1 MIMRKIYY
9 FLAVLTSTMALTGCM
24 DNTEEPNTDDFVITS
39 PTSIGETNTTIY
51 QVKKEF
57 SSYMTNN
64 NTDVKVERDLI
75 FEGVVVANDDGGNL
89 YQTLILRD
97 INPNATG
104 DAHDQCIQVGIRN
117 SWLSPY
123 FKRGQRVKINLNGL
137 WVGNYSKVPKIGQPY
152 YTSAGNRRLGPMLF
166 DMCATN
172 IELVGTPNPE
182 APELTPVDCTQG
194 EGLAWLQNQSNQNP
208 MNAPRLVTVKGKIAE
223 VQGSKGKHADT
234 GELSGEKE
242 PLPKVFAPEAL
253 YDAGYAVDRT
263 LLVSGASNLS
273 MTIRTSTQNDIS
285 FLPIPADE
293 RSYTGVMTYYSGWQ
307 MQLRHMDDI
316 YPAIK

>member
-1 MIMRKIYY
+1 MTMRKIYY
-9 FLAVLTSTMALTGCM
+9 FLAVLTGTMALTGCM
-24 DNTEEPNTDDFVITS
+24 DNTEEPNTEDFVITS

-104 DAHDQCIQVGIRN
+104 DAHDQCIQIGIRN

-137 WVGNYSKVPKIGQPY
+137 WVGNYSKVPKVGQPY

-172 IELVGTPNPE
+172 IELVGAPNPD
-182 APELTPVDCTQG
+182 APELTPIDCTQG
-194 EGLAWLQNQSNQNP
+194 EGLSWLKDSKNQNP
-208 MNAPRLVTVKGKIAE
+208 MNAPRLVTVKGTIDE
-223 VQGSKGKHADT
+223 VQGKQAERAST
-234 GELSGEKE
+234 GELSGKKE
-242 PLPKVFAPEAL
+242 PLPKIFAPEAL
-253 YDAGYAVDRT
+253 YDAGYGVDRT
-263 LLVSGASNLS
+263 VSINSSLKLVL
-273 MTIRTSTQNDIS
+273 RTSTQNDIS
-285 FLPIPADE
+285 FLPIPADT
-293 RSYTGVMTYYSGWQ
+293 RSYTGLLTYYDSWQ
-307 MQLRHMDDI
+307 IQLRHVEDI

>member
-1 MIMRKIYY
+1 MRKIYY
-9 FLAVLTSTMALTGCM
+9 FLAVLTGTMALTGCM
-24 DNTEEPNTDDFVITS
+24 DNTEEPNTEDFVITS

-152 YTSAGNRRLGPMLF
+152 YTSAGNRRLGAMIF
-166 DMCATN
+166 EMCATN
-172 IELVGTPNPE
+172 IELVGAPNPD
-182 APELTPVDCTQG
+182 APELTPIDCTQG
-194 EGLAWLQNQSNQNP
+194 EGLSWLKDSKNQNP
-208 MNAPRLVTVKGKIAE
+208 MNVPRLVTVKGTIDE
-223 VQGSKGKHADT
+223 VQGKQAERAST
-234 GELSGEKE
+234 GELSGKKE
-242 PLPKVFAPEAL
+242 PLPKIFAPEAL
-253 YDAGYAVDRT
+253 YDAGYGVDRT
-263 LLVSGASNLS
+263 VSINSSLKLVL
-273 MTIRTSTQNDIS
+273 RTSTQNDIS
-285 FLPIPADE
+285 FLPIPADT
-293 RSYTGVMTYYSGWQ
+293 RSYTGLLTYYDSWQ
-307 MQLRHMDDI
+307 IQLRHVEDI